1 MYGSILLVL
10 STLELSGASANPQL
24 AKGAAPNVRQV
35 EPEMADIS
43 GYYTCKGQE
52 AGGKSYSG
60 ICVLTKKSDV
70 YLVSWVVGGGSN
82 FSGIAIRQGN
92 SFAASWSLTTERG
105 IVKGVN
111 LYRIES
117 GKSFFHQATC
127 IFSFAVC
134 CHHSL
139 ARSASHWSAASHAAS
154 ANSRLSASAK
164 RASGLLRRHIIITS
178 SRSCGIS
185 S

>member
-10 STLELSGASANPQL
+10 STLELTGASANPQL

-52 AGGKSYSG
+52 AGGKTYSG

-92 SFAASWSLTTERG
+92 SFAASWSLATERG

-117 GKSFFHQATC
+117 
-127 IFSFAVC
+127 
-134 CHHSL
+134 
-139 ARSASHWSAASHAAS
+139 
-154 ANSRLSASAK
+154 
-164 RASGLLRRHIIITS
+164 ASGAPRLVGRWAS
-178 SRSCGIS
+178 VPGPGIQQHETLTFLKKLETEEEE
-185 S
+185 

>member
-1 MYGSILLVL
+1 MHGSILVVL
-10 STLELSGASANPQL
+10 STLELFGASANPQL
-24 AKGAAPNVRQV
+24 AKNSPPNVRQV

-52 AGGKSYSG
+52 AGGKTYSG
-60 ICVLTKKSDV
+60 ICVLTKKNDV

-82 FSGIAIRQGN
+82 FSGIAIRQGS

-117 GKSFFHQATC
+117 ASNGPRLVGRWA
-127 IFSFAVC
+127 
-134 CHHSL
+134 SL
-139 ARSASHWSAASHAAS
+139 PGPGVQQQET
-154 ANSRLSASAK
+154 LTFLK
-164 RASGLLRRHIIITS
+164 KLDTDEE
-178 SRSCGIS
+178 
-185 S
+185 